1 MVSIDASTKWLEVG
15 VVPTTSTQQA
25 IKFLRSVFA
34 THSLPEILVSDNGSA
49 FTSSEFE
56 TFVKRN
62 GFRHISR
69 VSRNKANTGLCTDEV
84 VLTTIC
90 RLWCWDGTGI

>member
-1 MVSIDASTKWLEVG
+1 MVLVDASTKWLEVG

-25 IKFLRSVFA
+25 IKFLRSVFT

-49 FTSSEFE
+49 FTSIEIE

-62 GFRHISR
+62 GFRHIR
-69 VSRNKANTGLCTDEV
+69 VAPYIIQLATVQQKEQYKP
-84 VLTTIC
+84 
-90 RLWCWDGTGI
+90 